1 MAAQMR
7 GAYANVHRGLHTLAN
22 ETTEAFEAAR
32 STVARFINAPSTDS
46 IIFTKG
52 GTQAINIAAAGIDVK
67 AGDEIVLS
75 VMEHH
80 SNIVPWHFLRER
92 KGAVLKWVET
102 LPDGSLDMASLAKQL
117 SHKTKLLALTH
128 MSNVLGTV
136 PDVKAAIAMAH
147 SAGAQVLLDGCQAVV
162 NLSVDVRDLDADFYV
177 GTGHKLYGPTG
188 IGFLYGKRERLE
200 ALPPFEGGGEMIETV
215 SRDRV
220 TYNAAPHRF
229 EAGTPPIVE
238 AIGLGAAIAWLEAQ
252 DRRAI
257 HAHKQALLT
266 RATEALRGV
275 NGLRLHGTAAGKG
288 PVLAFSIDGA
298 HPHDLAQ
305 ILDRQ
310 GVALGHDQHQRLEHE
325 GRGREAVRQRI
336 ERLVPPQ
343 APLIVAGDFNDWRGR
358 ATPVLERELGLHE
371 VHRHLH
377 GCHARTFPANR
388 PLLCLDRI
396 YVRGWVPRR
405 AEALHGEPW
414 STLSDHAP
422 LWAELEPA
430 A

>member
-1 MAAQMR
+1 MAGGVIVTFDVQAIRKQFPILSRAVHGKPLVYFDNAASAQKPDVVIDAMAGAMR
-7 GAYANVHRGLHTLAN
+7 NSYANVHRGLHTLAN
-22 ETTEAFEAAR
+22 ETTQAYETAR
-32 STVARFINAPSTDS
+32 GAVRRLINAASPDE
-46 IIFTKG
+46 IVFTKG
-52 GTQAINIAAAGIDVK
+52 GTEAINIVAAGLGASIK
-67 AGDEIVLS
+67 PGDEIVLS
-75 VMEHH
+75 IMEHH

-92 KGAVLKWVET
+92 NGAVLKWVDT
-102 LPDGSLDMASLAKQL
+102 LADGSLDMVSLAKQL
-117 SHKTKLLALTH
+117 SPRTKMLALTH

-147 SAGAQVLLDGCQAVV
+147 DAGAQVLLDGCQAVV

-220 TYNAAPHRF
+220 TFNAAPHRF

-238 AIGLGAAIAWLEAQ
+238 AIGLGAAIGWLEAQ
-252 DRRAI
+252 DRQAI

-310 GVALGHDQHQRLEHE
+310 GVAIRAGHHCAQPLMDHLGVAATARASFGLYNDELDVAALV
-325 GRGREAVRQRI
+325 RG
-336 ERLVPPQ
+336 
-343 APLIVAGDFNDWRGR
+343 
-358 ATPVLERELGLHE
+358 LER
-371 VHRHLH
+371 VK
-377 GCHARTFPANR
+377 
-388 PLLCLDRI
+388 RI
-396 YVRGWVPRR
+396 FG
-405 AEALHGEPW
+405 
-414 STLSDHAP
+414 
-422 LWAELEPA
+422 
-430 A
+430 

>member
-1 MAAQMR
+1 MTFDVHAIRKQFPILSRTVHGRPLVYLDNAASAQKPAPVIDAMAEAMR
-7 GAYANVHRGLHTLAN
+7 NSYANVHRGLHTLAN
-22 ETTEAFEAAR
+22 ETTQAYEAAR
-32 STVARFINAPSTDS
+32 EAVRRFINAASS
-46 IIFTKG
+46 GEIVFTKG
-52 GTQAINIAAAGIDVK
+52 GTEAINIVAAGLGASIK
-67 AGDEIVLS
+67 PGDEIVLS
-75 VMEHH
+75 IMEHH

-136 PDVKAAIAMAH
+136 PDVKAAIATAH
-147 SAGAQVLLDGCQAVV
+147 GAGAQVLLDGCQAVV

-310 GVALGHDQHQRLEHE
+310 GVAIRAGHHCAQPLMSHLG
-325 GRGREAVRQRI
+325 V
-336 ERLVPPQ
+336 
-343 APLIVAGDFNDWRGR
+343 R
-358 ATPVLERELGLHE
+358 AT
-371 VHRHLH
+371 
-377 GCHARTFPANR
+377 ARASFALYNTEEEI
-388 PLLCLDRI
+388 DRF
-396 YVRGWVPRR
+396 
-405 AEALHGEPW
+405 AEAL
-414 STLSDHAP
+414 SKARLMLS
-422 LWAELEPA
+422 
-430 A
+430 

>member
-1 MAAQMR
+1 VAGGVIVTFDVQAIRKQFPILSRAVHGKPLVYFDNAASAQKPDVVIDAMAGAMR
-7 GAYANVHRGLHTLAN
+7 NSYANVHRGLHTLAN
-22 ETTEAFEAAR
+22 ETTQAYETAR
-32 STVARFINAPSTDS
+32 GAVRRLINAASPDE
-46 IIFTKG
+46 IVFTKG
-52 GTQAINIAAAGIDVK
+52 GTEAINIVAAGLGASIK
-67 AGDEIVLS
+67 PGDEIVLS
-75 VMEHH
+75 IMEHH

-92 KGAVLKWVET
+92 NGAVLKWVDT
-102 LPDGSLDMASLAKQL
+102 LADGSLDMVSLAKQL
-117 SHKTKLLALTH
+117 SPRTKMLALTH

-147 SAGAQVLLDGCQAVV
+147 EAGAQVLLDGCQAVV

-238 AIGLGAAIAWLEAQ
+238 AIGLGAAIGWLEAQ
-252 DRRAI
+252 DRQAI
-257 HAHKQALLT
+257 HVHKQALLT

-310 GVALGHDQHQRLEHE
+310 GVAIRAGHHCAQPLMSHLGVS
-325 GRGREAVRQRI
+325 AT
-336 ERLVPPQ
+336 
-343 APLIVAGDFNDWRGR
+343 AR
-358 ATPVLERELGLHE
+358 ASFALYNTEEE
-371 VHRHLH
+371 I
-377 GCHARTFPANR
+377 
-388 PLLCLDRI
+388 DRF
-396 YVRGWVPRR
+396 
-405 AEALHGEPW
+405 AEALSKARHM
-414 STLSDHAP
+414 LS
-422 LWAELEPA
+422 
-430 A
+430 